1 VILVIIA
8 LLLRAVVAPL
18 VLVATTALSFAA
30 SFGLASLLWR
40 YGLGYNGVTAQLP
53 L

>member
-1 VILVIIA
+1 M
-8 LLLRAVVAPL
+8 
-18 VLVATTALSFAA
+18 SFGAW
-30 SFGLASLLWR
+30 FGLASLLWR